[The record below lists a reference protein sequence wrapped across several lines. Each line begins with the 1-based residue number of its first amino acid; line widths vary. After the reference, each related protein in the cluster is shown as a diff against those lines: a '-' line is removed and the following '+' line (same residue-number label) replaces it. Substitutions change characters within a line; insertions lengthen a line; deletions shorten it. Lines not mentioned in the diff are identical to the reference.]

1 MRGIDL
7 LQRRLL
13 YLRGL
18 GWGKDENNQRK
29 CALTQVYILCSGPLG
44 EWQVFIK
51 SLDDFFLHLAD
62 CVCMHDPD
70 RQRVHATALE
80 GHIDVLQNKNNNKL
94 KKKNQQDISHFA
106 KM

>member
-18 GWGKDENNQRK
+18 GRGKEENYQRK
-29 CALTQVYILCSGPLG
+29 CALTQVYILCAGPLG

-51 SLDDFFLHLAD
+51 GLKDFFLHLAD
-62 CVCMHDPD
+62 CVCIHDPD
-70 RQRVHATALE
+70 RQ
-80 GHIDVLQNKNNNKL
+80 
-94 KKKNQQDISHFA
+94 
-106 KM
+106 

>member
-18 GWGKDENNQRK
+18 GRGEDENNQKK

-51 SLDDFFLHLAD
+51 GL
-62 CVCMHDPD
+62 
-70 RQRVHATALE
+70 
-80 GHIDVLQNKNNNKL
+80 
-94 KKKNQQDISHFA
+94 
-106 KM
+106 